1 MVLVTDNTTV
11 KPILSRL
18 VGGGA
23 FFVLSQEFF
32 LNAQTNNFE
41 IFAYLSIAK
50 GFLEKLNEFGY
61 NIIFE
66 SVYQICKW

>member
-18 VGGGA
+18 VGGWD

-50 GFLEKLNEFGY
+50 GFFGGT
-61 NIIFE
+61 
-66 SVYQICKW
+66 Q